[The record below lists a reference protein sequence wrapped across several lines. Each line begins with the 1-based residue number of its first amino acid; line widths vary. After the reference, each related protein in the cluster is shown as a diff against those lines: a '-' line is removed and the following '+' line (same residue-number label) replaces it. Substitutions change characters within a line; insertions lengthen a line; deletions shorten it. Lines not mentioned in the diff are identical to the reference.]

1 MDAWAGLHCLGQP
14 HTGPFS
20 PKALFFSQ
28 IVAAVNTV
36 ICGGGAA
43 ALALSNALDD
53 AHSSIESIGAERDMQ
68 RYYNS
73 FLL

>member
-1 MDAWAGLHCLGQP
+1 MHGPTCVVWASLTPVLI
-14 HTGPFS
+14 S

-28 IVAAVNTV
+28 VVAAVNTV

-53 AHSSIESIGAERDMQ
+53 AHSGSESIGAAQ
-68 RYYNS
+68 G
-73 FLL
+73 